1 MVDRLEAV
9 VDKYAGNS
17 LVVAE
22 IVAVET
28 VPDKMVVDGM
38 IDVDSVVAVVLA
50 QPAAELQIENFFS

>member
-22 IVAVET
+22 IVAVDTVAVET
-28 VPDKMVVDGM
+28 VADKMIVD
-38 IDVDSVVAVVLA
+38 
-50 QPAAELQIENFFS
+50 